1 MADHAALHFLPWVRQ
16 GLAAGIP
23 TADSLTP
30 GQAAQVSLPV
40 TVTLA
45 QFDVTSQIRLAGP
58 ADVTAIDPRQIV
70 RTEPRHLTTN
80 FAVNLFPHI
89 EFDRPDFPW
98 LFTPAKPGQ
107 HERLRPWLCLVVV
120 KKQDGVRLTATESS
134 SLTRLQIQ
142 SPARPGNEL
151 PDLMESWAWAHAQ
164 VTGSMADQIPS
175 LKAAIDQAPERTLSR
190 LLCPRRLDQATA
202 YYACLVPTF
211 EVGRKTGL
219 GLPVPDEALSQL
231 APAWQQDA
239 AEVLLPVYFS
249 WEFSTGREG
258 DFESLVRLLQP
269 RPIPAQVGTIP
280 LDIGRPGFGLPEQTD
295 AVVPMSGLL
304 QPVPVPA
311 TPPPAVP
318 SALTAGLVKILNA
331 PADALLHQV
340 TDPIVAPPIYGATYP
355 PKERVDLTDQPPPW
369 LNELNLDPRHRIAA
383 NFGTQVVQQD
393 QDALMASAWQQ
404 IDAVQKENLDRRRR
418 QLALVNRTLLFT
430 KHLSRLDPDALLQIT
445 GPSLTKVAASET
457 TGAKTVATDIWS
469 SEFPAFCTT
478 LLRRVARPRGS
489 VNRRFLPAQFL
500 STHTR
505 PLVKLLDHLPTVP
518 PKLPFLLRPLRLR
531 IAGMVTPKRV
541 SDAAGLPL
549 VDVSKMTP
557 AKVQAEP
564 SHGFFIWKVDHWE
577 RSSVSFGQEF
587 RQAAFDHLNR
597 VVRPSVVLRP
607 TFTTPNIQTLL
618 NNLKPRTAGMT
629 AQPRGPVTASEE
641 DDILAHPQ
649 FDRPMSERLIDLV
662 PEFLLPG
669 LESVPANS
677 VTLVQANN
685 RLIEAFMLG
694 LNHEMGRELL
704 WREYPTD
711 RRGTYFRSFWDQRG
725 AQADGRSLTLPP
737 IHDWAGP
744 LGQNGAG
751 AGTTPLIL
759 LVRGELLRR
768 YPTAVIFAAKAQRDQ
783 AWRLT
788 PSQTARYP
796 LFRGSAPPDV
806 TFFGFDLREAEVRG
820 DSRPDGDP
828 GWFFVIQQQPGEPA
842 FGLDVDPGGQP
853 PRITKW
859 SDLTWRHL
867 VRSEEDLARLTYVR
881 VAQGNP
887 PLPDTSADP
896 PGARWGENAA
906 HMARITWQQPV
917 RIAIHA
923 GKLLP
928 PVTGGRPHA

>member
-1 MADHAALHFLPWVRQ
+1 MADNAALHFLPWARQ
-16 GLAAGIP
+16 GAAAGIP

-30 GQAAQVSLPV
+30 DQAAQVALPI
-40 TVTLA
+40 TLRFA
-45 QFDVTSQIRLAGP
+45 QFEVTSQIHLAGP
-58 ADVTAIDPRQIV
+58 AEVTSIDPRQIV

-107 HERLRPWLCLVVV
+107 QERLRPWLCLVVI
-120 KKQDGVRLTATESS
+120 KKQEGVSLSGAQPS
-134 SLTRLQIQ
+134 SLPRLAITV
-142 SPARPGNEL
+142 PARPGKEL
-151 PDLMESWAWAHAQ
+151 PDLSESWAWAHAQ
-164 VTGSMADQIPS
+164 VTGGLADTVPS

-190 LLCPRRLDQATA
+190 LLCPRRLEQTTA

-219 GLPVPDEALSQL
+219 GLPVPDNELSQL
-231 APAWQQDA
+231 APAWQQNATD
-239 AEVLLPVYFS
+239 VLLPVYFS
-249 WEFSTGREG
+249 WEFSTGQEG

-269 RPIPAQVGTIP
+269 RPIPAQVGTTL
-280 LDIGRPGFGLPEQTD
+280 LDIGHPGFGLPEQAD
-295 AVVPMSGLL
+295 VVVPMSGLL
-304 QPVPVPA
+304 QPVPLPA
-311 TPPPAVP
+311 APAPAVP
-318 SALTAGLVKILNA
+318 PTLQAGLVKILNA
-331 PADALLHQV
+331 PADALIQQV

-383 NFGTQVVQQD
+383 SFGTQVVQQD
-393 QDALMASAWQQ
+393 QEALMASAWQQ
-404 IDAVQKENLDRRRR
+404 IAAVQSENLDRRRR
-418 QLALVNRTLLFT
+418 QLALVTRTLLFT
-430 KHLSRLDPDALLQIT
+430 KQLSRLDPDELLQIT
-445 GPSLTKVAASET
+445 GPSLTKVQASEMA
-457 TGAKTVATDIWS
+457 GAKTVATDIWS

-478 LLRRVARPRGS
+478 VLRRIARPRGP

-500 STHTR
+500 STQTR
-505 PLVKLLDHLPTVP
+505 PLVKLLNQLPTVP
-518 PKLPFLLRPLRLR
+518 PRLPFLLRPFRLR
-531 IAGMVTPKRV
+531 IAGMVTAKRV

-549 VDVSKMTP
+549 IDVSKMTP

-564 SHGFFIWKVDHWE
+564 AHGFFIWKVDHWE

-587 RQAAFDHLNR
+587 RQAAFDHLSR
-597 VVRPSVVLRP
+597 VVRPGVVLRP
-607 TFTTPNIQTLL
+607 TFTKPNAQTLL
-618 NNLKPRTAGMT
+618 NSLNPRSAGMT
-629 AQPRGPVTASEE
+629 SQPRGPAIASEE
-641 DDILAHPQ
+641 DGILAHPQ
-649 FDRPMSERLIDLV
+649 FDRPMSERLIDLA

-685 RLIEAFMLG
+685 RFIEAFMLG

-725 AQADGRSLTLPP
+725 AQADGRSLALPP
-737 IHDWAGP
+737 IHEWVGP

-788 PSQTARYP
+788 PSQTTRYP

-806 TFFGFDLREAEVRG
+806 IFFGFDLREAEVRG

-828 GWFFVIQQQPGEPA
+828 GWFFVIQQQPGEPT

-853 PRITKW
+853 PRITNW
-859 SDLTWRHL
+859 NELTWRHL
-867 VRSEEDLARLTYVR
+867 VRSEEELASLTYVR

-887 PLPDTSADP
+887 PLPDTSAGP
-896 PGARWGENAA
+896 PGAQWGENAA

-923 GKLLP
+923 GKMLP
-928 PVTGGRPHA
+928 PTTGGGSHA